1 MQDRGEAAAASPE
14 TTSLGALREQLGQTR
29 GRVLQLDRQEAE
41 LDDQLDSVSALMSLQ
56 RSIEDP
62 GADGST
68 SRVASLVPSAA
79 RELELLPVP
88 VHTMQDRGEGEQARV
103 MAKLAA
109 RDLEMAA
116 LRSSTADTA
125 PHPPLPAATTSSVAA
140 PTSATEATSLGAL
153 REQLGQTRG
162 RVQQLDRHEAELDG
176 QLDNVTALMAL
187 QRSILVREGY
197 ISRVASLV
205 RVDGASRGG
214 DTGAGN
220 TGSTYDTQTSQ
231 GGGTHGFGT
240 TRLVGDAVLKVL
252 NFVDLIRMVTVDIT
266 EGLERIGRRELMFQ
280 DEDYVCKME
289 WDLDF
294 LDAVDPVKQALG
306 FSLLHNPLLIVA
318 PSSDPN
324 HTAAD
329 RACWSV
335 EPDRVE
341 QSARFILR
349 GHSGGTASATTTAAA
364 AASTYTTAG
373 GLQPQQQSP
382 RGEPEMGEP
391 WQGRWQGERTM
402 KEGEDI
408 ARMSGRPPLPH
419 PYAQTIGEGK
429 GGEGKM
435 ASSVFSSS
443 YDGGIS
449 GGGSG
454 GSGAGGAGGAGGND
468 LTPLGGEAIVPWS
481 TLTGALVEGRVRVQL
496 MIIQH
501 RPVLRKKLTAVASQD
516 ILLKTGCLSETK
528 VRRVRRVRRVRLCLC
543 LCLCWCGWVAVSV
556 KKRDEAAQLRN
567 VCRTDRLL
575 PETKVHLCVC
585 VSTCVRKSTNPPC
598 CMYSRRILASSV
610 CLTV

>member
-1 MQDRGEAAAASPE
+1 MQDRGEAAAASPDAA
-14 TTSLGALREQLGQTR
+14 TSLGALREKLGQTR
-29 GRVLQLDRQEAE
+29 GSVLQLGRQEAE
-41 LDDQLDSVSALMSLQ
+41 LDDQLDSASALMALQ

-62 GADGST
+62 GAEGYT
-68 SRVASLVPSAA
+68 SRVVSLVPSVA

-125 PHPPLPAATTSSVAA
+125 PHPPLPAAATSRVAA
-140 PTSATEATSLGAL
+140 PSATEATTSLGAL

-162 RVQQLDRHEAELDG
+162 RVRQLDRHEAELDG
-176 QLDNVTALMAL
+176 QLDSVTALMAL

-214 DTGAGN
+214 DTGASN

-231 GGGTHGFGT
+231 GGGTHGLGT

-294 LDAVDPVKQALG
+294 LDAVEPVKQALG

-318 PSSDPN
+318 PSSDP
-324 HTAAD
+324 HHAAAD

-335 EPDRVE
+335 EPERVE

-349 GHSGGTASATTTAAA
+349 GYSGGTATATTTAAAAAA

-382 RGEPEMGEP
+382 RGEPQEGEP
-391 WQGRWQGERTM
+391 WQGQWQGEMTM

-449 GGGSG
+449 GG

-528 VRRVRRVRRVRLCLC
+528 VRRVRVCVYVCVC
-543 LCLCWCGWVAVSV
+543 VGVGGCVCVCEEE
-556 KKRDEAAQLRN
+556 RDKPAQIRN
-567 VCRTDRLL
+567 VCGT
-575 PETKVHLCVC
+575 
-585 VSTCVRKSTNPPC
+585 
-598 CMYSRRILASSV
+598 
-610 CLTV
+610 